1 MVGRIGQCRAIRS
14 HCRCPSAQPLDQSSS
29 LIPRRSVVIPRLP
42 VNRNSVRF
50 QIDHNGHSF
59 RIRFRFRSR
68 RRSTERNQDFRS
80 EVSTAY
86 DQPTG
91 HPTVHAA
98 LSAPTGGAAY
108 HRNLADGGLPL
119 PLPPHA
125 QPILAPLSSRG
136 KVPFARWHAQ
146 AQPGTL
152 GLMLAN
158 DPGTQRGT
166 SVILHR
172 AHKGPTRAL
181 GCRPLFVYCRSI

>member
-1 MVGRIGQCRAIRS
+1 MPGNSLALQMPIGAR
-14 HCRCPSAQPLDQSSS
+14 
-29 LIPRRSVVIPRLP
+29 
-42 VNRNSVRF
+42 
-50 QIDHNGHSF
+50 
-59 RIRFRFRSR
+59 
-68 RRSTERNQDFRS
+68 TTKRNQKNRVLIVIFPVAFRWQGC

-136 KVPFARWHAQ
+136 KVY
-146 AQPGTL
+146 
-152 GLMLAN
+152 ME
-158 DPGTQRGT
+158 D
-166 SVILHR
+166 
-172 AHKGPTRAL
+172 
-181 GCRPLFVYCRSI
+181 